1 VFSKHPLRPKKS
13 FTKGCSNKQSLKY
26 LTQNKTKWVDPKT
39 LVQPWT
45 EPKTKV
51 WPENNPKQR
60 FKLIQKQSWKL
71 TQNIKEITE
80 K

>member
-1 VFSKHPLRPKKS
+1 MHEVSKFKT
-13 FTKGCSNKQSLKY
+13 TKDNQQVQS
-26 LTQNKTKWVDPKT
+26 
-39 LVQPWT
+39 WT